1 MVLNSSCFLY
11 NVTHLSDVPLA
22 SEILIQ
28 LVWEGVVLNT
38 RVDGMFAHHFPGGL
52 SSEPLTYAY
61 HLWTGCQLPSVWKAA
76 SLLQFIE
83 KSFNYFIFHQLFFL
97 PRTSP
102 RVKVLKLFTGFFCF
116 LDESLG
122 ELKVPSFSCLHAFLK
137 VAVSCVAALCTAL
150 AGPAHRAECLR
161 GRRQGW
167 LCPLLLSLFGPRSHI
182 LCCCAFIWG
191 LRWVVTV
198 RWSLLVS

>member
-1 MVLNSSCFLY
+1 MC
-11 NVTHLSDVPLA
+11 PLA

-38 RVDGMFAHHFPGGL
+38 RVDGMFPHHFPGAL

-61 HLWTGCQLPSVWKAA
+61 HLWTGCQLPSVQKAA

-102 RVKVLKLFTGFFCF
+102 RVKVLELFTGLFF
-116 LDESLG
+116 
-122 ELKVPSFSCLHAFLK
+122 
-137 VAVSCVAALCTAL
+137 
-150 AGPAHRAECLR
+150 R
-161 GRRQGW
+161 
-167 LCPLLLSLFGPRSHI
+167 
-182 LCCCAFIWG
+182 
-191 LRWVVTV
+191 
-198 RWSLLVS
+198 